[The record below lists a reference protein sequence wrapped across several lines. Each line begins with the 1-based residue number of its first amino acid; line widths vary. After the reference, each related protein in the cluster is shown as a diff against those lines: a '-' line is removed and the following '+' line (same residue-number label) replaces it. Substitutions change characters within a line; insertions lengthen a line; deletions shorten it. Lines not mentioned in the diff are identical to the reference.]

1 MRRKETVEHITEIH
15 PLLRSNRPSSSSSSG
30 CHFRLSPSKDLY
42 DTVVVVVCK
51 SGNVMS
57 QQLSDGDGD
66 PDGVGL
72 AAPRLRDV
80 RHTADQVL
88 QGR

>member
-1 MRRKETVEHITEIH
+1 
-15 PLLRSNRPSSSSSSG
+15 
-30 CHFRLSPSKDLY
+30 
-42 DTVVVVVCK
+42 
-51 SGNVMS
+51 MS

-88 QGR
+88 SNSNLPAGRQKVVHVPSTLGRGQLWHSRGGYMDGADRSRRAVVGDMAENDPVR